1 MHEIKSSNLHSV
13 SVKMETN
20 KLTEAVFCVIIY
32 AKIPN
37 LKLVILNRRNFPV
50 IKVWKFFP

>member
-1 MHEIKSSNLHSV
+1 MHEIKSSNIHSV

-20 KLTEAVFCVIIY
+20 KLTEAVFCAIIY

-37 LKLVILNRRNFPV
+37 LKLVILNRRIFPF